1 MEQKAW
7 KDIPG
12 YGGRYQARMDGQ
24 VSRKYKNGKR
34 KIFSQYTRKP
44 AHGSKRY
51 YVKLT
56 DPETRKAKDEPVHQI
71 VLKTFVGPCPEGCI
85 PIHKNGIPEDNFLTN
100 LCYMS
105 KAAVGKKVGGKS
117 KRKPVAKI
125 DSSGEIVAFYSSAR
139 EAGRE
144 NHMSYQ
150 TIIDRCNGKCKGI
163 FAPDGYAYSWDEDR
177 KTEAAIRRI
186 KALRKV
192 KEESHV

>member
-125 DSSGEIVAFYSSAR
+125 D
-139 EAGRE
+139 
-144 NHMSYQ
+144 MSYQ
-150 TIIDRCNGKCKGI
+150 TIIDRCNGKVQEI

-177 KTEAAIRRI
+177 KTEAVIRRI
-186 KALRKV
+186 RALRNV
-192 KEESHV
+192 KEESHAGIRESP

>member
-56 DPETRKAKDEPVHQI
+56 GPETRKAKDEPVHQI

-85 PIHKNGIPEDNFLTN
+85 PIHKNVIP
-100 LCYMS
+100 
-105 KAAVGKKVGGKS
+105 
-117 KRKPVAKI
+117 
-125 DSSGEIVAFYSSAR
+125 
-139 EAGRE
+139 
-144 NHMSYQ
+144 
-150 TIIDRCNGKCKGI
+150 
-163 FAPDGYAYSWDEDR
+163 
-177 KTEAAIRRI
+177 
-186 KALRKV
+186 
-192 KEESHV
+192 